1 MSLAPSEA
9 HLRRPPREL
18 NPRPN
23 LKIPRIRFLY
33 NGSMPT
39 LRRATPDDAALITAQ
54 RHQMFSDN
62 ELATEARYSEMNLTF
77 EPWVRERLADG
88 RYVGL
93 FFEEDTTILAACGI
107 FFVDFPPHFLDPN
120 PIRAY
125 LLNFYTAPQARGR
138 GLATQLLQHAVDECK
153 KNNVRVIT
161 LHASKFGRP
170 IYEKFG
176 FTQNNEMILRPTL
189 TPWP

>member
-1 MSLAPSEA
+1 M
-9 HLRRPPREL
+9 
-18 NPRPN
+18 
-23 LKIPRIRFLY
+23 
-33 NGSMPT
+33 T
-39 LRRATPDDAALITAQ
+39 LRRATPDDAAIITAQ
-54 RHQMFSDN
+54 RHQMFADN
-62 ELATEARYSEMNLTF
+62 ELATEAAYNTMDLNF

-93 FFEEDTTILAACGI
+93 FLEEAAGALEEESIAPHTSKPTLLAACGI
-107 FFVDFPPHFLDPN
+107 FFGDFPPHFLDPN

-153 KNNVRVIT
+153 KANVRVIT
-161 LHASKFGRP
+161 LHASKFGKP

-176 FTQNNEMILRPTL
+176 FTQNNEMILRPT
-189 TPWP
+189 PNP